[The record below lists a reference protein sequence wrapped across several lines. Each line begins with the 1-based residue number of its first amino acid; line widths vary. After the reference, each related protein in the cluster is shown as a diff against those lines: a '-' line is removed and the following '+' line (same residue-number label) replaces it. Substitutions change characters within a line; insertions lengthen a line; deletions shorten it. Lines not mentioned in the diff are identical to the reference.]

1 MNKKSRKTLIKQIIQ
16 PVNDNAG
23 ANVGFKPDDG
33 SDRPPPKVAEFK
45 AVPKKKIK
53 RRTTKSDGSKRF
65 DFEAA
70 ESQAAACQSVY
81 IKKSDI
87 TTIISIGSQILGKF
101 LAALDQKLMTL
112 KVPAYIRSSLNRL
125 KGTRASIDA
134 HLQPTLNMTKIV
146 TCYRFGHDLTADDI
160 SKIVSRWSLH

>member
-1 MNKKSRKTLIKQIIQ
+1 MSKKSRKNLVKQVIQ

-23 ANVGFKPDDG
+23 ENVGSKPHDG
-33 SDRPPPKVAEFK
+33 IDRSPAKVAEAK
-45 AVPKKKIK
+45 AIPKKKVK

-65 DFEAA
+65 DFKAA

-101 LAALDQKLMTL
+101 IAALWIKTVPWNGTVCLDML
-112 KVPAYIRSSLNRL
+112 KF
-125 KGTRASIDA
+125 KF
-134 HLQPTLNMTKIV
+134 QKIV
-146 TCYRFGHDLTADDI
+146 RIFIFYLYYRKL
-160 SKIVSRWSLH
+160 